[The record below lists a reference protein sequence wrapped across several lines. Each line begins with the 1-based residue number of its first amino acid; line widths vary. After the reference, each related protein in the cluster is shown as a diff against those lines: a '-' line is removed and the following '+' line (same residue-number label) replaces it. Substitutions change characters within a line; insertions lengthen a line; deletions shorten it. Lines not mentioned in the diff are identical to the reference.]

1 MSMFHKAAREM
12 GIKSNRPAF
21 VRIKGRLVRD
31 TSGREVEVR
40 VAKLPSGMVK
50 FANAYPIG
58 FHKWAPGA

>member
-1 MSMFHKAAREM
+1 MSMFARTALEM
-12 GIKSNRPAF
+12 GIKSDRPKF
-21 VRIKGRLVRD
+21 IRVNGRMVRD

-50 FANAYPIG
+50 FDNAYPIG